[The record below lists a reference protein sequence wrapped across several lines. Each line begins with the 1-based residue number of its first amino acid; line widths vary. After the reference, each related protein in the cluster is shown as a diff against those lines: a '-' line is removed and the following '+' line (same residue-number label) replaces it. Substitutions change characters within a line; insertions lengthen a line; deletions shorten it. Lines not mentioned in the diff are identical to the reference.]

1 MAWNCKVHACT
12 APQNLNLNIDLHVCI
27 QLCWVQIIDFSVI
40 SQFWFM
46 NRISKV
52 LARCLKH
59 FTCFE
64 STVSIVTTHCIVQVN
79 FHNIC
84 TRAVVMHVAPP
95 FAISCVHV
103 SVPEQ
108 AL

>member
-1 MAWNCKVHACT
+1 MHACT

-27 QLCWVQIIDFSVI
+27 QLCWVQIIDFSII
-40 SQFWFM
+40 SQFGFM

-84 TRAVVMHVAPP
+84 T
-95 FAISCVHV
+95 FVHV
-103 SVPEQ
+103 QLLCMWLHPLLYHVFM
-108 AL
+108 